1 METISLRLL
10 KPLALALCLM
20 FLAAGG
26 ASAKAILPDFVELA
40 AQLKPTVVN
49 ISTAKTIAPQ
59 KGLHRS
65 SSPFGA
71 DPFEDFF
78 NRFYEQMPQ
87 RSYKQRSL
95 GSGFIISDDGYILT
109 NNHMVAGADEIK
121 VKLSDGREFKGEVKG
136 TDEKLDLA
144 LVKIVGKDH
153 FPVALLGDSDAIR
166 VGEWVMAIGNPFG
179 LQQTVTA
186 GIISATGRVIGS
198 GPYDDYLQTDASI
211 NPGNSGGPLFNT
223 RGEVVGINT
232 AIVAGGQGI
241 GFAIPVN
248 MAKGII
254 NQLKETGKVIRG
266 WIGVAIQTVTPDLAQ
281 SFGLTG
287 ERGALVSEVVKDG
300 PADKAGVKS
309 GDIIV
314 EFDGKTIHEMN
325 ALPRVVAATPVGK
338 KAGVKVLRDGKEMVL
353 TVTVD
358 RLKEKEGE
366 GEGEG
371 ETAAQV
377 PDKLGMSVSE
387 LTGELA
393 AHMGIAETKGVIVV
407 DVKPDSIAEE
417 AGIAKGDIVKEINGM
432 KIGTVGDYEK
442 AVAARKQGGVLRLLL
457 RRGDSSLFAALKID

>member
-40 AQLKPTVVN
+40 ARLKPTVVN

-59 KGLHRS
+59 KGFHRS
-65 SSPFGA
+65 PSPFGA

-78 NRFYEQMPQ
+78 NRFFEQMPQ
-87 RSYKQRSL
+87 RSYKQKSL

-109 NNHMVAGADEIK
+109 NNHVVAGADEIK
-121 VKLSDGREFKGEVKG
+121 VKLADGREFKGEVKG

-153 FPVALLGDSDAIR
+153 FPVALLGDSDAIK

-179 LQQTVTA
+179 LEQTVTA

-211 NPGNSGGPLFNT
+211 NPGNSGGPLFNV

-254 NQLKETGKVIRG
+254 TQLKETGKVTRG

-281 SFGLTG
+281 SFGLAN
-287 ERGALVSEVVKDG
+287 EKGALVSEVVKDG
-300 PADKAGVKS
+300 PADKAGVKG
-309 GDIIV
+309 GDIIL
-314 EFDGKTIHEMN
+314 EFDGTTIHEMT
-325 ALPRVVAATPVGK
+325 ALPRMVAATPVGK
-338 KAGVKVLRDGKEMVL
+338 KVGMKILRDGREMQL

-358 RLKEKEGE
+358 RLKEKEE
-366 GEGEG
+366 AA
-371 ETAAQV
+371 AAQV

-387 LTGELA
+387 LNGELA
-393 AHMGIAETKGVIVV
+393 AHMGTAETKGVVVV

-417 AGIAKGDIVKEINGM
+417 AGIAKGDVVKEINDM
-432 KIGTVGDYEK
+432 KISTVGDYEK
-442 AVAARKQGGVLRLLL
+442 AVAARKKGGVLRLLL
-457 RRGDSSLFAALKID
+457 KRGDSSLFVALKID

>member
-59 KGLHRS
+59 KGFHRS
-65 SSPFGA
+65 PSPFGS

-78 NRFYEQMPQ
+78 NRFFEQMPQ
-87 RSYKQRSL
+87 RPYKQKSL

-109 NNHMVAGADEIK
+109 NNHVVAGADEIK
-121 VKLSDGREFKGEVKG
+121 VKLTDGREFKGEVKG
-136 TDEKLDLA
+136 TDKKLDLA

-179 LQQTVTA
+179 LEQTVTA

-254 NQLKETGKVIRG
+254 TQLKETGKVTRG

-287 ERGALVSEVVKDG
+287 EKGALVSEVVKDG

-309 GDIIV
+309 GDIIL

-325 ALPRVVAATPVGK
+325 VLPRVVAATPVGK
-338 KAGVKVLRDGKEMVL
+338 KAGVKVLRDGKDLLL

-358 RLKEKEGE
+358 RLKEKEEE
-366 GEGEG
+366 GEA
-371 ETAAQV
+371 AAQV

-387 LTGELA
+387 LNGELA
-393 AHMGIAETKGVIVV
+393 AHMGIAETKGVVVV

-432 KIGTVGDYEK
+432 KISTVGDYEK
-442 AVAARKQGGVLRLLL
+442 AIAARKKGGVLRLLL
-457 RRGDSSLFAALKID
+457 KRGDSSLFVALKID